1 VVTISAITEPVTA
14 TLWAALFLGE
24 SLTWPQVVGD
34 GLVIAGG
41 GVTAVSVRVVVST
54 FGGLYQLSHEGP

>member
-41 GVTAVSVRVVVST
+41 ALQR
-54 FGGLYQLSHEGP
+54 